1 MSEFYDLPTIVSVC
15 NRWATSIDIND
26 FVKLRHDSDVMIK
39 LLDELQAVYWA
50 FKYDALEVLVEN
62 LDSHFQRV
70 IKVMTLL
77 ETMAVNNEN
86 LKAIAKNDG
95 LKILMNM
102 LVQIHRMP
110 DIAGLIAKELLRI
123 IAMAMRNTE
132 VSNQITKT

>member
-15 NRWATSIDIND
+15 NRWATSIDTND